1 MEIKNME
8 NKDIGESADNKINIG
23 LFGFGTVGGSFYR
36 ILDMRKK
43 EIETMLS
50 ADVTIKKIFTRG
62 NRNPLIDNVG
72 HLMVNNPDDILNDKS
87 INVIVELMG
96 GIEPARE
103 YIEKAVKNGKSVI
116 TANKALLA
124 EHGEGIFKL
133 CKKHNAHI
141 GFEAAVGG
149 GIPILRSIKN
159 GLAGDSITSV
169 FSIINGTSNY
179 ILSKMTNEGG
189 KFDDILKKAQEKGY
203 AEADPSFD
211 INGIDSAHKLVI
223 LGRLAFAASISLKD
237 VIIEGIK
244 GVSDIDICFAH
255 DLGYKIKLLG
265 ILKNDDSKIEIR
277 VHPTLIPSGS
287 LLSNVDGVFNAFF
300 LNAKFAGPISLTG
313 YGAGGMATA
322 SAVMGDFIEIAGKI
336 INSEKHHDIFLNES
350 SNKVQI
356 KRKKDIISRYY
367 LRFSAMDRPG
377 VLAKISKILG
387 DNSISISS
395 MIQQGRKIDG
405 SVPIVITT
413 HEANEEELFK
423 SIELCD
429 KLDIIL
435 AKTMI
440 LRIEDNVN

>member
-1 MEIKNME
+1 ME
-8 NKDIGESADNKINIG
+8 NNKINIG
-23 LFGFGTVGGSFYR
+23 LLGFGTVGGSFYR
-36 ILDMRKK
+36 ILDIRKK

-50 ADVTIKKIFTRG
+50 AAVNIKKIFTRG
-62 NRNPLIDNVG
+62 NRNPSVEDAGNLI
-72 HLMVNNPDDILNDKS
+72 VNDVDDILNDKS
-87 INVIVELMG
+87 IDVIVELMG
-96 GIEPARE
+96 GINPAKD
-103 YIEKAVKNGKSVI
+103 YIEKAIKNGKSVI

-124 EHGEGIFKL
+124 EHGEEIFKL
-133 CKKHNAHI
+133 CKKHNTHI

-189 KFDDILKKAQEKGY
+189 KFEDILKKAQEKGY

-211 INGIDSAHKLVI
+211 INGTDSAHKLVI
-223 LGRLAFAASISLKD
+223 LGRLAFSASISLND
-237 VIIEGIK
+237 IIIEGIK
-244 GVSDIDICFAH
+244 DINDIDICFAK

-277 VHPTLIPSGS
+277 VHPTLIPSSS
-287 LLSNVDGVFNAFF
+287 LLSKVDGVFNAFF

-336 INSEKHHDIFLNES
+336 LNNEKHQDIFLNES
-350 SNKVQI
+350 LNKIHI

-377 VLAKISKILG
+377 VLAKISRILG

-395 MIQQGRKIDG
+395 MIQQGRKID
-405 SVPIVITT
+405 SAVPIIITT

-435 AKTMI
+435 AKTMV